1 MNNNQA
7 QRYQANILVVDDT
20 PNNLRLL
27 SAMLT
32 QLGYEVRRVIN
43 GQTALKTAQAAPPD
57 LILLDIMMPDMNG
70 YEVCQ
75 HLKACEQTRDIPVI
89 FISALDEVLDKVK
102 AFAVGGV
109 DYITKPF
116 SEEEVFARVEN
127 NLTIRRLQKQ
137 LTEQNA
143 RLQQESRDRQRAE
156 SALQLSQ
163 FYLDRSRDSVFF
175 INADARFVYVNEAAC
190 RTLGYSCEQLLTLS
204 VHDIDPNF
212 PAATWQSH
220 WQELRQRGSFTFEST
235 HRTKDGRDISV
246 EITVNYL
253 EFNGQEY
260 HCAIVRDITARK
272 QAEAALTRSEAKFRN
287 LFENSLVGIFRTRTE
302 DGLLLEANQ
311 RFIQMLGYSCAA
323 DVINQKS
330 ATDFYFDLSGRQ
342 RILAELKAKGVVHN
356 FETQVRKRDGSAIWV
371 LFSARMNVEEDCL
384 EGVVTEISDRP
395 SSTSC

>member
-1 MNNNQA
+1 MNDNQA
-7 QRYQANILVVDDT
+7 QQPKANILVVDDT
-20 PNNLRLL
+20 PDNLRLL

-43 GQTALKTAQAAPPD
+43 GQTALKTTQAAPPD

-75 HLKACEQTRDIPVI
+75 RLKASALTRDIPVI

-143 RLQQESRDRQRAE
+143 RLQQEISDRQKAE
-156 SALQLSQ
+156 TALRLSQ
-163 FYLDRSRDSVFF
+163 FYLDRCKDAVFF
-175 INADARFVYVNEAAC
+175 MNLNAQFVYVNEAAC
-190 RTLGYSCEQLLTLS
+190 QTLGYSREQLLTMT

-212 PAATWQSH
+212 PAANWLSH
-220 WQELRQRGSFTFEST
+220 MQDLKQRGCYTLESIHIT
-235 HRTKDGRDISV
+235 QDGREIEV
-246 EITVNYL
+246 EISGNYL

-260 HCAIVRDITARK
+260 LCTSVRYMSNR
-272 QAEAALTRSEAKFRN
+272 
-287 LFENSLVGIFRTRTE
+287 
-302 DGLLLEANQ
+302 
-311 RFIQMLGYSCAA
+311 
-323 DVINQKS
+323 
-330 ATDFYFDLSGRQ
+330 
-342 RILAELKAKGVVHN
+342 
-356 FETQVRKRDGSAIWV
+356 
-371 LFSARMNVEEDCL
+371 
-384 EGVVTEISDRP
+384 
-395 SSTSC
+395 